1 MPMNVKSIEKTKLSL
16 PAVILWPLF
25 VLVASGF
32 IGVVFSPYK
41 GIATVSYLCLL
52 VGIFHRR
59 NRNVHAGLM
68 SAGMAIDVLLVLVLE
83 FQRSAIATS
92 AGGSL
97 NAYQLAHVIVST
109 LAVLVYL
116 PTANLGYRRWKGTLP
131 RENNILHLR
140 FGILAFS
147 LRTLGYILMFSMS
160 NSIG

>member
-1 MPMNVKSIEKTKLSL
+1 MSVNTVEKTKLNL

-41 GIATVSYLCLL
+41 GIATLSYLCLL
-52 VGIFHRR
+52 VGVVHRK
-59 NRNVHAGLM
+59 NRNVHVGLM
-68 SAGMAIDVLLVLVLE
+68 SSGMTIDVLLVLVLE

-97 NAYQLAHVIVST
+97 NSYQLAHVIVST

-116 PTANLGYRRWKGTLP
+116 PTANLGYRRWKGTLAQ
-131 RENNILHLR
+131 EKNVLHLR
-140 FGILAFS
+140 FGVLAFV
-147 LRTLGYILMFSMS
+147 LRTIGYVLMFSMS

>member
-1 MPMNVKSIEKTKLSL
+1 MSVNTVEKTKLSL

-25 VLVASGF
+25 VVVASGA
-32 IGVVFSPYK
+32 IGLVFSPYK
-41 GIATVSYLCLL
+41 GIATLSYLCLL
-52 VGIFHRR
+52 VGLVHRR

-68 SAGMAIDVLLVLVLE
+68 SSGMTIDVLLVLVLE

-116 PTANLGYRRWKGTLP
+116 PTANLGYRRWKGTLA
-131 RENNILHLR
+131 REKNVMHLR
-140 FGILAFS
+140 FGVLAFV
-147 LRTLGYILMFSMS
+147 LRTVGYILMFSMS
-160 NSIG
+160 NAIG